1 MTIDL
6 NMLQMQGR
14 VPVTVLQPRGAID
27 ASNYLDLIAAAQQ
40 AYTAGARDLL
50 LDLGQ
55 VTYMSSSGIVALQS
69 IGALVRGDALPDLE
83 SGWGALRAIDR
94 DRDAGMQAHF
104 KLLNP
109 QPQVDRVL
117 NTVGMTRYL
126 QVFAS
131 LDEAL
136 ASF

>member
-6 NMLQMQGR
+6 SILQMQGR

-27 ASNYLDLIAAAQQ
+27 ASNYLDLIAAAKQ
-40 AYTAGARDLL
+40 ACAAGARDIL
-50 LDLGQ
+50 LDLGD

-69 IGALVRGDALPDLE
+69 IGALARGDALPDLE
-83 SGWGALRAIDR
+83 SGWGALRAVDR
-94 DRDAGMQAHF
+94 DRDTGMQEHF

-109 QPQVDRVL
+109 QPQVGRVL
-117 NTVGMTRYL
+117 DTVGMTRYL
-126 QVFAS
+126 QVFAD
-131 LDEAL
+131 LDAAL